1 MASLHSV
8 PAGIGP
14 AVRRFGP
21 SLLRLAAGVTVL
33 WFLVRQLGAAPFE
46 DGLRAVTWQAVVA
59 AVTLTALTTVCSAW
73 RWRVVARALGV
84 DIGLPGAAGAY
95 YRSLFLNSVLPGGI
109 LGDVHRAVMHGR
121 RAGDVARGVR
131 AVAWERLCGQVI
143 QAVVTAVVLLTLPS
157 PVRPALP
164 YVLAGIAGVAG
175 CAALVVRGAARRGR
189 SRLTR
194 AARAIAADLRR
205 GLLARGVWPQLTL
218 ASVLVVAGHT
228 ATFVIAARVAGCT
241 APLGELV
248 ALLMVV
254 QTAAVIP
261 LSIGGWGPRE
271 GAAAWAFAAAG
282 LGAATGVTVAT
293 LYAVLMLAAV
303 APGAGLLLRDAVRR
317 RRGRGHPGEP
327 SRTRSGAADDGGC
340 SRGLTARPVTGAVQA
355 AAIRRRIR
363 IPLRLADGYSTTA
376 TVVTFTGLADAQQ
389 HVALELGQPAAARLP
404 LVRLH
409 SECLT
414 GDVFGSQRCDCG
426 PQLREAVE
434 RITKHGGY
442 VLYLRQEGRGIG
454 LYDKLDA
461 YALQDR
467 GLDTY
472 DANLALGHRADERD
486 YTSAAQMLHALGASR
501 IALLSNNP
509 DKGAQLAR
517 LGITIAR
524 HVPTALHLTETNA
537 AYLTTKARRGGHDL
551 LSRSLDR
558 AAEPHQQVGA
568 PGTRSAS
575 RASGPRNQ
583 AGGRCRPAHPRPVA
597 CRARP
602 ASRPGPPVPPSPGDS
617 ATRPG
622 SC

>member
-1 MASLHSV
+1 MAFLHSV

-33 WFLVRQLGAAPFE
+33 WFLVRQVGAAPFE

-73 RWRVVARALGV
+73 RWRVVARALGA
-84 DIGLPGAAGAY
+84 DIGLPGATGAY

-109 LGDVHRAVMHGR
+109 LGDVHRAVTHGR

-175 CAALVVRGAARRGR
+175 CAALVVGGAARRGR
-189 SRLTR
+189 SRPAR
-194 AARAIAADLRR
+194 AARAVAADLRR
-205 GLLARGVWPQLTL
+205 GLLVPGVWPQLTL
-218 ASVLVVAGHT
+218 ASLLVVAGHT

-241 APLGELV
+241 APLGELI

-254 QTAAVIP
+254 QIAAGIP
-261 LSIGGWGPRE
+261 LSVGGWGPRE

-282 LGAATGVTVAT
+282 LGAANGVTVAT

-303 APGAGLLLRDAVRR
+303 APGAGLLLGDAIRRR
-317 RRGRGHPGEP
+317 RRGPGHSGESRGPDPAPRTMEAVRGLPAIPGDRP
-327 SRTRSGAADDGGC
+327 RHAADEALDRA
-340 SRGLTARPVTGAVQA
+340 RGRTARPVTRAVQA

-363 IPLRLADGYSTTA
+363 MPLRLADDYSTTA
-376 TVVTFTGLADAQQ
+376 TVVSFTGLTDAQQ
-389 HVALELGQPAAARLP
+389 HVALELGRPAAARLP

-486 YTSAAQMLHALGASR
+486 YTSAAQMLHALGANR

-517 LGITIAR
+517 LGIAIAR
-524 HVPTALHLTETNA
+524 QVPTALHLTGTNA
-537 AYLTTKARRGGHDL
+537 AYLATKAGRGGHDL
-551 LSRSLDR
+551 LSRSLER
-558 AAEPHQQVGA
+558 AAEPH
-568 PGTRSAS
+568 
-575 RASGPRNQ
+575 
-583 AGGRCRPAHPRPVA
+583 RPAGPVHLGTA
-597 CRARP
+597 DR
-602 ASRPGPPVPPSPGDS
+602 
-617 ATRPG
+617 
-622 SC
+622 